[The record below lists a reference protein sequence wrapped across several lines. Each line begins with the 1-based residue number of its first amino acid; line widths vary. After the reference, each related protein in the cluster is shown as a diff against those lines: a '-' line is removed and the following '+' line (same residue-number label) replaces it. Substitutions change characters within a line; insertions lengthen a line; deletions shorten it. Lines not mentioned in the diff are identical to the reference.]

1 MIYDYTG
8 EPVVSVDDKL
18 FTCHPLI
25 IADDE
30 SRVISSQHGS
40 LVTANISR
48 ENIIYFGDFGE
59 VILSDFGTFPTP
71 R

>member
-1 MIYDYTG
+1 MIYDHTG
-8 EPVVSVDDKL
+8 EPDVSVDHTL

-30 SRVISSQHGS
+30 SRVISPQHGS

-48 ENIIYFGDFGE
+48 ENIIYYQEEKEAFSVIFG
-59 VILSDFGTFPTP
+59 
-71 R
+71 